1 VKAVIIIFVVI
12 TTADFLRPLA
22 NCLPEI
28 SEPISDLSNIPVK
41 TLGISADLSG
51 VQEKLKS
58 HTFQLQGRAP
68 NVLQLWAWKFVCT
81 AALKPQAGM
90 AQGVSDVDARKW
102 QKFHMELYFGETM
115 ISEENALP

>member
-1 VKAVIIIFVVI
+1 M
-12 TTADFLRPLA
+12 
-22 NCLPEI
+22 
-28 SEPISDLSNIPVK
+28 K
-41 TLGISADLSG
+41 TLDISADLSG

-58 HTFQLQGRAP
+58 HTFQFQGRVP
-68 NVLQLWAWKFVCT
+68 NVPQLWAWKFVCT

-102 QKFHMELYFGETM
+102 QKFHMELCFGGTK